1 MKEFGQNT
9 VTFPEKAVIFRENE
23 FSKDIYILKSGRIQ
37 LFRKIGNKN
46 IMLCEVEPGGI
57 FGEISVIDSG
67 PRSATAVASKES
79 VLIKISPTEFKEGLK
94 SVPEW
99 FMAIARILAQRLR
112 ETDKKLNLSA
122 PMVHEANVS
131 AILAYL
137 LNGADNKIDGIPLQ
151 ETEDTILEL
160 LQMQVTE
167 LQEVFDI
174 LEKKKLISIRQN
186 RIRAESVSELEAHL
200 DKTRKS
206 FASAHV
212 F

>member
-122 PMVHEANVS
+122 PMVHEANVA

-137 LNGADNKIDGIPLQ
+137 LNGAENKIDGIPLQ

-160 LQMQVTE
+160 LQMQVPE
-167 LQEVFDI
+167 LQEVFDT
-174 LEKKKLISIRQN
+174 LEKKKLIAIRQN
-186 RIRAESVSELEAHL
+186 RIRAESVGELEAHL

-206 FASAHV
+206 FASSHV